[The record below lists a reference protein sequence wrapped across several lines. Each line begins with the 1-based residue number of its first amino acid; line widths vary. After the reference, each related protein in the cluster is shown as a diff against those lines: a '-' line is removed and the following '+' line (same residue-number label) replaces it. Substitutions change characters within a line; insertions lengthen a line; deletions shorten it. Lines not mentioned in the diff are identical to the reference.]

1 MTRILHR
8 LTSVLMAAALVFVL
22 AACGD
27 VTPDQA
33 RTYIQGDLDAC
44 YLGQYN
50 QDYLD
55 LIGITAEEAEEQ
67 NYVWNTTA
75 EAEILMDYFD
85 IYPTDAS
92 AERAVALIRDIYA
105 LSKYQVGAASKLDD
119 GSYAVTVTVQPMDI
133 LVRYTS
139 QNDAASLWAAAL
151 DRHGIYSQEALDAA
165 KAEAERLL
173 SEWESG
179 DKTAES
185 FGALAEANS
194 DDTGSNTNGG
204 LYEQVSRGRMFDAF
218 DAWIFDESRQPGDTT
233 LVENPQDGQQGWHVI
248 YFQDWDNPVWKNTA
262 DSSIRSQRL
271 NDWVTSLTDVLEAVQ
286 GSGAKYVGE

>member
-1 MTRILHR
+1 MTRTIHR
-8 LTSVLMAAALVFVL
+8 LASVLMAAVLVFVL

-44 YLGQYN
+44 YLGRYN

-151 DRHGIYSQEALDAA
+151 DRHGIYSQEALDAMSDA
-165 KAEAERLL
+165 DYEALEDDYAASVLDGIRALL
-173 SEWESG
+173 PEMGYGPEQSVVLQLKLE
-179 DKTAES
+179 
-185 FGALAEANS
+185 
-194 DDTGSNTNGG
+194 DDT
-204 LYEQVSRGRMFDAF
+204 Y
-218 DAWIFDESRQPGDTT
+218 T
-233 LVENPQDGQQGWHVI
+233 LVETDWQHFDSMVIDYSGQYCDGSTSSVA
-248 YFQDWDNPVWKNTA
+248 TA
-262 DSSIRSQRL
+262 
-271 NDWVTSLTDVLEAVQ
+271 
-286 GSGAKYVGE
+286 